1 VRAVA
6 AGEVLFREGDLDY
19 DFFVVEAG
27 SVTIVQGYGAENRV
41 IAVHGSGRF
50 LGELNLLT
58 GAPPLLSA
66 IVREPGSVIQV
77 PVPS

>member
-27 SVTIVQGYGAENRV
+27 SVTIVQA
-41 IAVHGSGRF
+41 
-50 LGELNLLT
+50 T
-58 GAPPLLSA
+58 APRTA
-66 IVREPGSVIQV
+66 
-77 PVPS
+77 